1 MISIAHAIETL
12 THLLLLLIQCLSTFN
27 PEEGNR
33 NLVFFF
39 CFLSFSF
46 PFLYNG
52 DKWVSLIY
60 AGVTSS

>member
-33 NLVFFF
+33 NLVFFSVF
-39 CFLSFSF
+39 F
-46 PFLYNG
+46 PFHSPFYIMETNG
-52 DKWVSLIY
+52 FH
-60 AGVTSS
+60 

>member
-1 MISIAHAIETL
+1 MISIAHAIATL
-12 THLLLLLIQCLSTFN
+12 THLLLLLIRCLGTFN
-27 PEEGNR
+27 PEEEKTKS
-33 NLVFFF
+33 LVSAFFPF
-39 CFLSFSF
+39 HS